1 MLARMKHN
9 SDGGLLLMM
18 LIILLKN
25 RSIDEL

>member
-1 MLARMKHN
+1 MLARMKQN